1 MTAGELVEEHEEGD
15 WRITRRKTSA
25 PIRMAG
31 FNLGQYER
39 VRLKRN
45 GYTLEVCANRAIEPA
60 LASEPHACGR
70 SAGGAAR
77 HREPEIVILPPELPP
92 DPDGALAGNRFRD
105 RRPRWNSWRRVLVRR
120 RCRP

>member
-1 MTAGELVEEHEEGD
+1 VTAGELVEEHVEGD

-60 LASEPHACGR
+60 LEGKGR
-70 SAGGAAR
+70 AATPIRRQESGTRAGDRDPAAGIAAGSPGAA
-77 HREPEIVILPPELPP
+77 
-92 DPDGALAGNRFRD
+92 AGNRLRD
-105 RRPRWNSWRRVLVRR
+105 SVGAGILSRYASVRR
-120 RCRP
+120 RCPR